1 MGDNKNSESPLD
13 PQKILISSNHKY
25 WDVARV
31 SQDLKNQDDYSKW
44 ASIDS
49 TMKKSYKG
57 IDATP
62 GFVAAWDNV
71 TGVLKY
77 YQPVGLATAGVGYVM
92 NQFTS
97 SLGSGGSL
105 TITGSSMSGT
115 ALSIHSSFDG
125 ESIVINNTTY
135 QLGSYFTSGISSSEY
150 NNKSG
155 EIIYIDNRFP
165 VPRSKSQKE
174 DIKIV
179 LEF

>member
-1 MGDNKNSESPLD
+1 
-13 PQKILISSNHKY
+13 
-25 WDVARV
+25 
-31 SQDLKNQDDYSKW
+31 
-44 ASIDS
+44 
-49 TMKKSYKG
+49 
-57 IDATP
+57 
-62 GFVAAWDNV
+62 
-71 TGVLKY
+71 
-77 YQPVGLATAGVGYVM
+77 LATAGVGYVM